1 MLRLVRGP
9 QRAAAPAVSL
19 KNSYCSSLGAG
30 DRTGLIPI
38 LATYRVQFGPELG
51 FDDAAAM
58 VAYLSDLG
66 VSHLYCSPY
75 LQAAPHSTHGY
86 DVVDY
91 HRVSDDL
98 GGAAAHG
105 RLCAALARN
114 RMGQILDIV
123 PNHMAITGPDN
134 PWWWDVLENGPSSTY
149 AAYFDVDWQAPE
161 ERLRNMVLIPVLG
174 DQYGRVLDAREVQL
188 VRKGGNFEIHY
199 YDHACPVAPRSLA
212 PLLAAAAERCHSDDL
227 AFIADALDWMP
238 LPTVTDRTSVDRR
251 HRDKAV
257 LGRQITRLIS
267 EDQAVADAID
277 ASIEE
282 LNANPD
288 ALHALL
294 ERQNYR
300 LAFWRTAQREL
311 GYRRFFDI
319 NSLAG
324 LRMEDELVFRDTH
337 KLIFG
342 WLRDGTLDGVRVDH
356 IDGLREPEQYLGR
369 LRAAAPQSYVAVEK
383 ILEPGEHLRE
393 SWPIE
398 GTTGYDFLNLA
409 GGLMIDPAGEA
420 PLTDFYAEFTGESP
434 EFAALAHEKKLL
446 VMRDVLG
453 SDIGRLTAL
462 FLEVCE
468 AHRHHRDHTRH
479 EIHEALLETIAH
491 FTVYRTYVDAMDGK
505 ITEEDTRVISRAI
518 DAAKARRPDLDG
530 GLFDFLADVLT
541 LRTRGHAETELVMRF
556 QQVTGPVMAKA
567 VEDTA
572 FYCFNRLACL
582 NEVGSDP
589 TRFGVPPEQF
599 FRECAAT
606 QARWPR
612 TMLAT
617 STHDTKRSGDV
628 RARISLLSEIPREWT
643 AAVRRWSAINDSHRT
658 GEYPDRNIEYLLYQT
673 VVGAWPI
680 EVQRLSAFIT
690 KAARE
695 AKTHTSWTSPNAAY
709 EDALGRFVSETLAD
723 EQFAADLESFVAPL
737 IVPAR
742 INALAQ
748 TLLKLCAPGVPDL
761 YQGSE
766 LWDLSLVDPDNRRPV
781 DYALRRRLLAET
793 KTMTVEQVWARI
805 DDGLPKMWTI
815 RQALALRRRRPDLF
829 GVGASFEPIRARG
842 SRANHV
848 VAFSRGG
855 AALAIVP
862 RLVMGL
868 GGNWDETSIELPAG
882 SWSNAMTGGTFSG
895 GEVAMRDLL
904 ARFPVALLA
913 RENGAS

>member
-1 MLRLVRGP
+1 L
-9 QRAAAPAVSL
+9 
-19 KNSYCSSLGAG
+19 
-30 DRTGLIPI
+30 TPI

-51 FDDAAAM
+51 FDDAAAV
-58 VAYLSDLG
+58 VAYLSELG

-98 GGAAAHG
+98 GGAVAHR
-105 RLCAALARN
+105 RLCDALTAH

-123 PNHMAITGPDN
+123 PNHMAITGRDN
-134 PWWWDVLENGPSSTY
+134 PWWWDVLENGPSSVY
-149 AAYFDVDWQAPE
+149 ASYFDVDWQAPE

-188 VRKGGNFEIHY
+188 VRRGGAFEIHY
-199 YDHACPVAPRSLA
+199 YDQAYPVAPRSLA
-212 PLLAAAAERCHSDDL
+212 PLLAAAAERCSSDDL

-238 LPTVTDRTSVDRR
+238 LPTAIDRTSVDRR

-257 LGRQITRLIS
+257 LGRQITRLIG
-267 EDQAVADAID
+267 ENPEVAAAID
-277 ASIEE
+277 AEIE
-282 LNANPD
+282 LVNSSSD
-288 ALHALL
+288 ALHTLL

-337 KLIFG
+337 QLIVR

-356 IDGLREPEQYLGR
+356 IDGLREPDQYLLR
-369 LRAAAPQSYVAVEK
+369 LRAAAPHSYVAVEK

-409 GGLMIDPAGEA
+409 GGLMVDPAGEA
-420 PLTDFYAEFTGESP
+420 PLTDFYAEFTGESLDFP
-434 EFAALAHEKKLL
+434 ALAHEKKLL

-453 SDIGRLTAL
+453 SDLGRLTAQ

-468 AHRHHRDHTRH
+468 THRHHRDHTRH
-479 EIHEALLETIAH
+479 EIHETLLETIAH
-491 FTVYRTYVDAMDGK
+491 FRVYRTYVDATDG
-505 ITEEDTRVISRAI
+505 TVAEEDSRVIS
-518 DAAKARRPDLDG
+518 AAVEEARARRPDLDA

-541 LRTRGHAETELVMRF
+541 LRVRGRAETELVMRF

-589 TRFGVPPEQF
+589 TRFGASPEQF
-599 FRECAAT
+599 FAWCETTR
-606 QARWPR
+606 ARWPR
-612 TMLAT
+612 TILAT

-628 RARISLLSEIPREWT
+628 RARISLLSEIPSQWS
-643 AAVRRWSAINDSHRT
+643 AAVRRWSAMNESHRT
-658 GEYPDRNIEYLLYQT
+658 GDYPDRNIEYLLYQAL
-673 VVGAWPI
+673 VGACPI
-680 EVQRLSAFIT
+680 ESQRLSAFIA

-695 AKTHTSWTSPNAAY
+695 AKTHTSWTSLNAAY
-709 EDALGRFVSETLAD
+709 EDALARFVAEALAD
-723 EQFAADLESFVAPL
+723 EQFVADLESFVAPL
-737 IVPAR
+737 ILPGR

-766 LWDLSLVDPDNRRPV
+766 LWDLSLVDPDNRRKV
-781 DYALRRRLLAET
+781 DYALRRRLLAEM
-793 KTMTVEQVWARI
+793 KPMTVEQVWARI

-842 SRANHV
+842 ARADHV
-848 VAFSRGG
+848 VAFARGG
-855 AALAIVP
+855 AAVAIVP

-868 GGNWDETSIELPAG
+868 DAGWDDTAIELPAG
-882 SWSNAMTGGTFSG
+882 SWTNEMTGDALQG
-895 GEVAMRDLL
+895 GAVAMRDLL
-904 ARFPVALLA
+904 ARFPIALLA
-913 RENGAS
+913 RVDGAS

>member
-1 MLRLVRGP
+1 
-9 QRAAAPAVSL
+9 
-19 KNSYCSSLGAG
+19 
-30 DRTGLIPI
+30 
-38 LATYRVQFGPELG
+38 VQFGPELG
-51 FDDAAAM
+51 FDDAAAI
-58 VAYLSDLG
+58 VGYLSELG
-66 VSHLYCSPY
+66 ISHLYCSPY

-98 GGAAAHG
+98 GGAAAHR
-105 RLCAALARN
+105 RLCAALARH

-123 PNHMAITGPDN
+123 PNHMAITGRDN

-149 AAYFDVDWQAPE
+149 ASYFDVDWQAPE

-174 DQYGRVLDAREVQL
+174 DQYGRVLDAREIEL
-188 VRKGGNFEIHY
+188 VRSGGGFEIHY
-199 YDHACPVAPRSLA
+199 YDHSYPVAPRSLA
-212 PLLAAAAERCHSDDL
+212 PLLAAAAERCGSDDL
-227 AFIADALDWMP
+227 AFIADSLDWMP
-238 LPTVTDRTSVDRR
+238 LPTATDRTSVDRR

-257 LGRQITRLIS
+257 LGRQITRLIG
-267 EDQAVADAID
+267 ENPEIAAAID
-277 ASIEE
+277 AEVSE
-282 LNANPD
+282 LNSNPD

-337 KLIFG
+337 ELVVR

-356 IDGLREPEQYLGR
+356 IDGLREPDQYLSR
-369 LRAAAPQSYVAVEK
+369 LRAAAAHSYVVVEK

-409 GGLMIDPAGEA
+409 GGLMVDPAGEA
-420 PLTDFYAEFTGESP
+420 PLTAFYAEFTAESP
-434 EFAALAHEKKLL
+434 DFAALAHEKKLL

-453 SDIGRLTAL
+453 SDLGRLTAQ

-479 EIHEALLETIAH
+479 EIHETLLETIAH
-491 FTVYRTYVDAMDGK
+491 FPVYRTYVDATDGTVAK
-505 ITEEDTRVISRAI
+505 EDARVISGAV
-518 DAAKARRPDLDG
+518 DAAKARRPDLDA
-530 GLFDFLADVLT
+530 GLFDFLADILT
-541 LRTRGHAETELVMRF
+541 LRVRGHAETELVMRF

-572 FYCFNRLACL
+572 LYCFNRLACL

-589 TRFGVPPEQF
+589 TRFGVAPEQF
-599 FRECAAT
+599 FAWCAAT

-628 RARISLLSEIPREWT
+628 RARLSLLSEIPQPWS
-643 AAVRRWSAINDSHRT
+643 AAVRRWSAMNEPHRT
-658 GEYPDRNIEYLLYQT
+658 ADFPDRNIEYLLYQAI
-673 VVGAWPI
+673 VGAWPI
-680 EVQRLSAFIT
+680 ETQRLSAFIA

-695 AKTHTSWTSPNAAY
+695 AKTHTSWTNANAAY
-709 EDALGRFVSETLAD
+709 EDALARFVAEALAD
-723 EQFAADLESFVAPL
+723 EQFVADLESFVAPL
-737 IVPAR
+737 ILPGRV
-742 INALAQ
+742 NALAQ
-748 TLLKLCAPGVPDL
+748 TLLKLCAPGVADL

-781 DYALRRRLLAET
+781 DYALRRRLLAEM
-793 KTMTVEQVWARI
+793 KEMTVEQVWARI
-805 DDGLPKMWTI
+805 DDGLPKMWTV

-829 GVGASFEPIRARG
+829 GVGASFEPIRAG
-842 SRANHV
+842 GARANHV
-848 VAFSRGG
+848 IAFTRGG
-855 AALAIVP
+855 DAAAIVP

-868 GGNWDETSIELPAG
+868 GASWDDTTIELPAG
-882 SWSNAMTGGTFSG
+882 SWVNEMTSDEVQGGV
-895 GEVAMRDLL
+895 VAMRNLL

-913 RENGAS
+913 RADGAS

>member
-1 MLRLVRGP
+1 L
-9 QRAAAPAVSL
+9 
-19 KNSYCSSLGAG
+19 
-30 DRTGLIPI
+30 TPI
-38 LATYRVQFGPELG
+38 LSTYRVQFGPELG
-51 FDDAAAM
+51 FDDAAAV
-58 VAYLSDLG
+58 VAYLSELG
-66 VSHLYCSPY
+66 ISHLYCSPY

-91 HRVSDDL
+91 HRVSEDL
-98 GGAAAHG
+98 GGAAAHR
-105 RLCAALARN
+105 RLCEALARH

-123 PNHMAITGPDN
+123 PNHMAITGRDN
-134 PWWWDVLENGPSSTY
+134 PWWWDVLENGPSSIY
-149 AAYFDVDWQAPE
+149 ASYFDVDWQAPE

-174 DQYGRVLDAREVQL
+174 DQYGRVLDAREIKL
-188 VRKGGNFEIHY
+188 VRRGGAFEIHY
-199 YDHACPVAPRSLA
+199 YDHAYPVAPRSLA

-238 LPTVTDRTSVDRR
+238 LPTAIDRTSVDRR

-257 LGRQITRLIS
+257 LGRQITRLIG
-267 EDQAVADAID
+267 ENPEVASAID
-277 ASIEE
+277 AEIEQVNSSSE
-282 LNANPD
+282 

-337 KLIFG
+337 QLIVG

-356 IDGLREPEQYLGR
+356 IDGLREPDRYLVQ
-369 LRAAAPQSYVAVEK
+369 LRAAAPHAYVAVEK
-383 ILEPGEHLRE
+383 ILEPGERLRE

-409 GGLMIDPAGEA
+409 GGLMIDPAGET
-420 PLTDFYAEFTGESP
+420 PLTDFYAEFTGASP
-434 EFAALAHEKKLL
+434 DFAALAHEKKLL

-453 SDIGRLTAL
+453 SDLGRLTAQ

-479 EIHEALLETIAH
+479 EIHETLLETIAQ
-491 FTVYRTYVDAMDGK
+491 FPVYRTYVDTSDGK
-505 ITEEDTRVISRAI
+505 VDPRDARVIATAI
-518 DAAKARRPDLDG
+518 EAARARRPDLDA

-541 LRTRGHAETELVMRF
+541 LRVRGHAETELLMRF

-589 TRFGVPPEQF
+589 TRFGVAPEQF
-599 FRECAAT
+599 FAWCAAT

-628 RARISLLSEIPREWT
+628 RARISLLSEIPRAWS
-643 AAVRRWSAINDSHRT
+643 AAVRRWSAINESHRT
-658 GEYPDRNIEYLLYQT
+658 GDYPDRNIEYLLYQ
-673 VVGAWPI
+673 VLAGAWPI
-680 EVQRLSAFIT
+680 GTQRLAAFIA

-709 EDALGRFVSETLAD
+709 EDALARFVAEALAD
-723 EQFAADLESFVAPL
+723 EQFTADLESFVAPL
-737 IVPAR
+737 ILPGR

-781 DYALRRRLLAET
+781 DYVLRRRLLAEM
-793 KTMTVEQVWARI
+793 KKMTVEQIWARI
-805 DDGLPKMWTI
+805 DDGLPKLWTVW
-815 RQALALRRRRPDLF
+815 RALALRRRRPDLF
-829 GVGASFEPIRARG
+829 GIGASFEPVRARG
-842 SRANHV
+842 ARAEHV
-848 VAFSRGG
+848 VAFARG
-855 AALAIVP
+855 ADAIAIVP

-868 GGNWDETSIELPAG
+868 GASWDDTAIELPAG
-882 SWSNAMTGGTFSG
+882 SWTNEMTGEVLRG
-895 GEVAMRDLL
+895 GVVAMGNLL
-904 ARFPVALLA
+904 ARFPVAMLA
-913 RENGAS
+913 RADGAS